1 MWLTS
6 AQGLSSFISLIL
18 HLAVRTCHVVAHCKS
33 ILTVSYTGFLLIHCV
48 STLIH
53 KVSRQREKG
62 VLHWVSGGGRYHCK
76 ASNVFSQRVLHNYNV
91 AGFLQLEAVITKSLK
106 DSWLL
111 VNPHSS
117 PSPSPFSVCN
127 RNNAHSYIPRELL
140 GATERLQD
148 CLKCNNVG
156 YDY

>member
-53 KVSRQREKG
+53 KVSRKREKESCIG
-62 VLHWVSGGGRYHCK
+62 SVEGADIIAKQATYFHS
-76 ASNVFSQRVLHNYNV
+76 VFYTIIMQEDSCNLKLSSRRVWKTL
-91 AGFLQLEAVITKSLK
+91 GFLSI
-106 DSWLL
+106 
-111 VNPHSS
+111 
-117 PSPSPFSVCN
+117 PSPPPPPLFLCATGTMRIHTS
-127 RNNAHSYIPRELL
+127 L
-140 GATERLQD
+140 GNCWGRLSACRIASSAIMLVMIID
-148 CLKCNNVG
+148 
-156 YDY
+156 

>member
-76 ASNVFSQRVLHNYNV
+76 ATNVFSQRVLHNYNV
-91 AGFLQLEAVITKSLK
+91 GGFLQLEAVITKSLEE
-106 DSWLL
+106 SWLL
-111 VNPHSS
+111 VNPHSPPPIFLCATGTMRIHTS
-117 PSPSPFSVCN
+117 
-127 RNNAHSYIPRELL
+127 L
-140 GATERLQD
+140 GNCWGRLSACRIASSAIMLVMIID
-148 CLKCNNVG
+148 
-156 YDY
+156 